1 MHARR
6 ASLWACNLIVPGSGL
21 IFLHREWLGF
31 CLAIIF
37 SISANA
43 TITGALIAP
52 LAWPRWL
59 VILSAVVTVLSWAL
73 GQALCLLQWKAAKSC
88 GLSRIEVVT
97 TAEFR
102 AGVIHRA

>member
-6 ASLWACNLIVPGSGL
+6 VGLWACNLIVPGSGL

-37 SISANA
+37 SISANV
-43 TITGALIAP
+43 TIAGALIAP

-59 VILSAVVTVLSWAL
+59 VVLAGAVTILSWGL
-73 GQALCLLQWKAAKSC
+73 GQALCLLQWKAAKAY
-88 GLSRIEVVT
+88 GLGRIEVVAT
-97 TAEFR
+97 TEFR
-102 AGVIHRA
+102 TGVIRRA